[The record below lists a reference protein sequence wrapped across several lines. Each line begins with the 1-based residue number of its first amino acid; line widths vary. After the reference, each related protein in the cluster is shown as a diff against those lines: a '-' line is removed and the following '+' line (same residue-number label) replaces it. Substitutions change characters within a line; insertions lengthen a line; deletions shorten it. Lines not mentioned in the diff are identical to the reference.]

1 MVFRNFRMQCSF
13 RIVLLTATIIVF
25 SYLIIKNELFPL
37 VIFIGFL
44 ILLETYYLI
53 HYIEKTNVDLG
64 RFLDAVKYEDFSQ
77 TFTGAGIGT
86 SFNDL
91 IKSFNEVL
99 LKFQKTRAEKEE
111 HFRYLQT
118 VVQHV
123 GIGLIAF
130 KENGDVELINKAA
143 KSILRVVH
151 LKNIKSLEG
160 CSKELVTA
168 LFNLRS
174 GQRTLLKVQLNGD
187 LSQLVLQATEFIL
200 HEQKYT
206 LVSIQNIQ
214 SELEEKEIESWH
226 RLIRVLTHEI
236 MNSVTPISSLAS
248 TASDMLIKNSTG
260 NGSKGLD
267 PVIIEDV
274 RCAVKTIENR
284 SQGLLHF
291 VESYR
296 KLLRIPKPQFKI
308 FTVESLF
315 QRVEQLLSPQ
325 LTAQKIKINRKVEPE
340 TLELT
345 ADPEQIEQVLINL
358 ILNSKQALAG
368 KQDPRIEILA
378 NQDKRGRIILSVID
392 NGVGIPKEVH
402 DKIFVPFFTTKKN
415 GTGIGLS
422 LSQQIMRL
430 HRGTISV
437 QSKPDEQT
445 VVSLKF

>member
-1 MVFRNFRMQCSF
+1 MRFKNFRKQCF
-13 RIVLLTATIIVF
+13 LRVVLLTATVIVF
-25 SYLIIKNELFPL
+25 SYLLLENKLFPL
-37 VIFIGFL
+37 AISIGFL

-53 HYIEKTNVDLG
+53 HYVEKTNVDLS
-64 RFLDAVKYEDFSQ
+64 RFLDAVRYEDFSQ
-77 TFTGAGIGT
+77 RFAGRGLGA
-86 SFNDL
+86 SFNEL
-91 IKSFNEVL
+91 KNSFNEVL
-99 LKFQKTRAEKEE
+99 LKFQRTRAEKEE

-123 GIGLIAF
+123 GVGLLAF

-143 KSILRVVH
+143 KKILRISH
-151 LKNIKSLEG
+151 FKNIRSLES

-168 LFNLRS
+168 LFSLKP
-174 GQRTLLKVQLNGD
+174 GQRTLLRINLND
-187 LSQLVLQATEFIL
+187 ELSHLVLEATQFIL
-200 HEQKYT
+200 HEERYI

-248 TASDMLIKNSTG
+248 TASDILIKSSNG
-260 NGSKGLD
+260 NGGGKLD
-267 PVIIEDV
+267 PAVIEDI
-274 RCAVKTIENR
+274 RGAVETIENR

-296 KLLRIPKPQFKI
+296 KLLRIPRPQFKV

-315 QRVEQLLSPQ
+315 RRVEQLMSPQ
-325 LTAQKIKINRKVEPE
+325 LTAHKIKIRTIVEPE
-340 TLELT
+340 TLEMT

-358 ILNSKQALAG
+358 ILNSAQALAG
-368 KQDPRIEILA
+368 NPEPRIEMQA
-378 NQDKRGRIILSVID
+378 DQDKRGRVILRVTD
-392 NGVGIPKEVH
+392 NGTGILKEVQ
-402 DKIFVPFFTTKKN
+402 DKIFIPFFTTKKN

-430 HRGTISV
+430 HRGTIAV
-437 QSKPDEQT
+437 QSEPNEET
-445 VVSLKF
+445 VVMLKF

>member
-1 MVFRNFRMQCSF
+1 
-13 RIVLLTATIIVF
+13 
-25 SYLIIKNELFPL
+25 
-37 VIFIGFL
+37 
-44 ILLETYYLI
+44 
-53 HYIEKTNVDLG
+53 
-64 RFLDAVKYEDFSQ
+64 
-77 TFTGAGIGT
+77 
-86 SFNDL
+86 
-91 IKSFNEVL
+91 
-99 LKFQKTRAEKEE
+99 
-111 HFRYLQT
+111 
-118 VVQHV
+118 
-123 GIGLIAF
+123 
-130 KENGDVELINKAA
+130 LINKAA
-143 KSILRVVH
+143 KTILKVVH
-151 LKNIKSLEG
+151 LKNIYFLEG

-260 NGSKGLD
+260 NGSKSLD
-267 PVIIEDV
+267 PVIVEDV
-274 RCAVKTIENR
+274 LCAVKTIENR

-296 KLLRIPKPQFKI
+296 KLLRIPKPRFKI

-325 LTAQKIKINRKVEPE
+325 LTTQKIKINRKVEPE

-358 ILNSKQALAG
+358 ILNSIQALAG
-368 KQDPRIEILA
+368 KQDPRIEMLA

-392 NGVGIPKEVH
+392 NGVGIPKEVY

-430 HRGTISV
+430 HKGTISV